1 MTRQTRS
8 RRNKRR
14 YKRKYKRRYKIKY
27 KSRRYRKKRTKKKAP
42 RRKNHSTRKHR
53 RSRRRRGGNGKA
65 DWAKKFHEEAE
76 KNPSLQEAIET
87 WGKPGTK
94 SKDLSQLYKEVKS
107 GDCTV
112 EFTDHGPIRVINV
125 VQMEIYPTA
134 AQEYLLKERKH
145 FPPEHTPDNPL
156 APIKERDMLF
166 SEKIQGKENATD
178 AALRGIKEELGHSHT
193 VHLITE
199 PTPVKENKTDSYSY
213 TGLPGVYR
221 YFLGKAI
228 VEGLPTPPEHQ
239 SFQTTEFN
247 TDHSKKRIIEWA
259 WVPHTPPPTAAAAA
273 ATKTTADN

>member
-8 RRNKRR
+8 RRNKR
-14 YKRKYKRRYKIKY
+14 KYKRRYKRKY

-42 RRKNHSTRKHR
+42 RRKNRSTRKRR
-53 RSRRRRGGNGKA
+53 RSHRGGNGEA
-65 DWAKKFHEEAE
+65 AWAKKFHEFAK
-76 KNPSLQEAIET
+76 KNLSLQEALKT
-87 WGKPGTK
+87 WPAAEK
-94 SKDLSQLYKEVKS
+94 KDLSQLYKEVKS

-112 EFTDHGPIRVINV
+112 EFTDNGPIRVINV
-125 VQMEIYPTA
+125 VQMEIYPTY
-134 AQEYLLKERKH
+134 AQKWLLKERKH

-156 APIKERDMLF
+156 APIKERDMLL

-178 AALRGIKEELGHSHT
+178 AALRGIKEELGPGNT
-193 VHLITE
+193 VHLITK
-199 PTPVKENKTDSYSY
+199 PTPVKENKIDSYSY
-213 TGLPGVYR
+213 PGLPGVYR

-259 WVPHTPPPTAAAAA
+259 WTAHTPPHTAAAAP
-273 ATKTTADN
+273 ATQTTADN